1 MKAKNLKK
9 ILERVMDDS
18 EVYVE
23 VPPIDKDEAGHI
35 KVSGIEIVSEK
46 QITEHVIIEINER
59 WTLVAKLLLLTP
71 YGVTDHKRGYV
82 PLCPDAMKD
91 LFYYFTL
98 PVERLKVRLPL
109 VHSNLTRYL
118 IKLVID
124 NQDIKD
130 KIKHPN
136 EFFRRSL

>member
-23 VPPIDKDEAGHI
+23 VSPIDKDEAGHI

-59 WTLVAKLLLLTP
+59 
-71 YGVTDHKRGYV
+71 
-82 PLCPDAMKD
+82 
-91 LFYYFTL
+91 
-98 PVERLKVRLPL
+98 
-109 VHSNLTRYL
+109 
-118 IKLVID
+118 
-124 NQDIKD
+124 
-130 KIKHPN
+130 
-136 EFFRRSL
+136 